1 MVSLFLINL
10 IFGSTLTRFKLF
22 LDSSQPT
29 TFLASLGSQ
38 LEAGGSE
45 SGQIRLV
52 VWKGAIEIFKH
63 YPIFGSGVETFAYS
77 YYNFRPTEHNLVSE
91 WDFLYNKAHNE
102 FLNYLATTGII
113 GFLTYMAVILTFIIW
128 SIRFIVHRSSF
139 IEKQK
144 TDIRYT
150 IYDILLPATLLASY
164 TSYLVQNFFGF
175 SVVSVALLFYL
186 FPALAFTATGST
198 KPSTLPK
205 FLTCYSTLLSRQS
218 FYPKLAGAAVII
230 IFGLMGFTL
239 IRNYIADIYFA
250 TGNQANE
257 SGNPGRAY
265 NFLSSAVSLN
275 PGEPYYRS
283 ELGYAAAASASV
295 LIDQESTLSAQ
306 LKATAIEETNN
317 ILESHPKNVSFF
329 RTAIRTFYML
339 STIDKEYTEKTLQIL
354 NESVDLVLYMVDA
367 TRKRDFE
374 ESKVLGLVRKIN
386 RPKILVINK
395 IDDPG
400 KSFLPQYKFLE
411 EEFKDVFQ
419 ISAINNMHV
428 KPLLDKI
435 FEYLPEKN
443 IDSEELPPD
452 LVYPIINL
460 DSKIF
465 LGELI
470 REKIFLM
477 MGEEIPYT
485 TTVMVDQIAERKNGI
500 TYIKARILTTND
512 RYKGMLIGKEGRK
525 IKEIGSYARKEI
537 ALAINKKVFLD
548 LNIEVDAHWQ
558 EMYY

>member
-1 MVSLFLINL
+1 MMRYNRDMIKMGKVLLVGRANV
-10 IFGSTLTRFKLF
+10 GKSTFVNNIIGQKVAITSPKPQTTRF
-22 LDSSQPT
+22 
-29 TFLASLGSQ
+29 
-38 LEAGGSE
+38 
-45 SGQIRLV
+45 
-52 VWKGAIEIFKH
+52 
-63 YPIFGSGVETFAYS
+63 
-77 YYNFRPTEHNLVSE
+77 
-91 WDFLYNKAHNE
+91 
-102 FLNYLATTGII
+102 
-113 GFLTYMAVILTFIIW
+113 
-128 SIRFIVHRSSF
+128 SIR
-139 IEKQK
+139 
-144 TDIRYT
+144 
-150 IYDILLPATLLASY
+150 
-164 TSYLVQNFFGF
+164 
-175 SVVSVALLFYL
+175 ALYEEER
-186 FPALAFTATGST
+186 G
-198 KPSTLPK
+198 K
-205 FLTCYSTLLSRQS
+205 
-218 FYPKLAGAAVII
+218 I
-230 IFGLMGFTL
+230 IFVDT
-239 IRNYIADIYFA
+239 
-250 TGNQANE
+250 
-257 SGNPGRAY
+257 PGIVGKAKDY
-265 NFLSSAVSLN
+265 LSKRIN
-275 PGEPYYRS
+275 
-283 ELGYAAAASASV
+283 
-295 LIDQESTLSAQ
+295 
-306 LKATAIEETNN
+306 
-317 ILESHPKNVSFF
+317 
-329 RTAIRTFYML
+329 
-339 STIDKEYTEKTLQIL
+339 EKTLQIL
-354 NESVDLVLYMVDA
+354 NENVDVVIYMVDA

-386 RPKILVINK
+386 KPKILVINK

-452 LVYPIINL
+452 LAYPILNL

-485 TTVMVDQIAERKNGI
+485 TTVIVDQVLERKNGI

-512 RYKGMLIGKEGRK
+512 RYKGMLIGKDGRK

>member
-1 MVSLFLINL
+1 MGKVLLVGRANV
-10 IFGSTLTRFKLF
+10 GKSTFVNNVIGQKVAITSPKPQTTRF
-22 LDSSQPT
+22 S
-29 TFLASLGSQ
+29 
-38 LEAGGSE
+38 
-45 SGQIRLV
+45 IRALYEEERG
-52 VWKGAIEIFKH
+52 KIIFVDTPGIVGK
-63 YPIFGSGVETFAYS
+63 AK
-77 YYNFRPTEHNLVSE
+77 
-91 WDFLYNKAHNE
+91 DFLSKRIN
-102 FLNYLATTGII
+102 
-113 GFLTYMAVILTFIIW
+113 
-128 SIRFIVHRSSF
+128 
-139 IEKQK
+139 
-144 TDIRYT
+144 
-150 IYDILLPATLLASY
+150 
-164 TSYLVQNFFGF
+164 
-175 SVVSVALLFYL
+175 
-186 FPALAFTATGST
+186 
-198 KPSTLPK
+198 
-205 FLTCYSTLLSRQS
+205 
-218 FYPKLAGAAVII
+218 
-230 IFGLMGFTL
+230 
-239 IRNYIADIYFA
+239 
-250 TGNQANE
+250 
-257 SGNPGRAY
+257 
-265 NFLSSAVSLN
+265 
-275 PGEPYYRS
+275 
-283 ELGYAAAASASV
+283 
-295 LIDQESTLSAQ
+295 
-306 LKATAIEETNN
+306 
-317 ILESHPKNVSFF
+317 
-329 RTAIRTFYML
+329 
-339 STIDKEYTEKTLQIL
+339 EKTLQIL
-354 NESVDLVLYMVDA
+354 NESVDLVIYMVDS

-477 MGEEIPYT
+477 MGQEIPYT
-485 TTVMVDQIAERKNGI
+485 TTVIVDQVIERKNGL

-512 RYKGMLIGKEGRK
+512 RYKGMLIGKDGRK